1 MLDVSERCA
10 AFLRARMPGGW
21 RPALDLVRAVAA
33 GVGDRAP
40 AGVARALDRLLW
52 DKAQAMLTTAQVT
65 AVVNRNARIVRRA
78 PSIGAFVSAY
88 GTLAAAVLLLLP
100 HRLWADLAEDDPHAA
115 WLMLLSEDGGRR
127 EAARD
132 AIAAD
137 LERCADTLAALP
149 GIAFFLLA
157 RETSDC
163 QISLIARDAFWR
175 AMMGR

>member
-21 RPALDLVRAVAA
+21 RPALDLVRLVAA
-33 GVGDRAP
+33 GVGDQTP

-52 DKAQAMLTTAQVT
+52 AKAQGMLTTAQVT
-65 AVVNRNARIVRRA
+65 AVVNRNARVARA
-78 PSIGAFVSAY
+78 SPSIGAFVSAY

-100 HRLWADLAEDDPHAA
+100 HGLQADPDPHAA
-115 WLMLLSEDGGRR
+115 WLMLLGEDGGRR
-127 EAARD
+127 DAGRD
-132 AIAAD
+132 TIAAN
-137 LERCADTLAALP
+137 LELHADALAALP

-163 QISLIARDAFWR
+163 QIGLIARDAFWR
-175 AMMGR
+175 TMMGR